1 MSFPA
6 SVHRLGNAKA
16 AYSRIVTKAR
26 KEEAEDDAVGIG
38 GPALAFGQPGAAR
51 VEKFRGKWGWSW
63 LGEENERE
71 LSSRWGMCLVLM

>member
-16 AYSRIVTKAR
+16 AYSRIAVKTR
-26 KEEAEDDAVGIG
+26 KEEDEDDAVGIG

-51 VEKFRGKWGWSW
+51 VEKVRGKWGWLW
-63 LGEENERE
+63 LGEEHERE
-71 LSSRWGMCLVLM
+71 SIRGRGMCR